1 MNNKKPLF
9 EKIPPLLVSLAEQ
22 HWQRFIA
29 ACSQKKI
36 TIPQQQEFF
45 VSLPRVFALSE
56 FVVNICCRSPEII
69 CDLVLSNEL
78 FLPYKEDYYSQK
90 LSILFSVIEDENDL
104 IKKIRCFRMREMVRI
119 AWRDFSG
126 WATLQETIS
135 ELSQL
140 ADACIDQTLQLLHR
154 WQCEHY
160 NYRTEKQLVVIAVGK
175 LGANELNF
183 SSDIDLIFTFSSHE
197 KTINQLVDRH
207 HFFIL
212 LAQRL
217 IKVLNTIT
225 EAGFV
230 FRVDTRLRPFG
241 ASGVLV
247 LNSKSLQQYYQYHG
261 RDWERYALTRARI
274 VSGDAETIKETQK
287 IILTFVYRHYLDYS
301 VIESLRQM
309 KKLIRRE
316 AHGVNDDIK
325 RGEGGIREIEFIIQV
340 VQLIRG
346 GKEPW
351 LQKTSILHL
360 LPLLAG
366 KNYLTK
372 NMALELIAAYSFFR
386 CLENRLQAFAD
397 QQTQTL
403 PKDDI
408 GKSQLA
414 FAMDSPDWESLSEQI
429 ISHRKKIQQY
439 FEATVAAPKISDKLP
454 DFLISDEDLHAWIEN
469 KMAIEKRHCLLS
481 QFGFE
486 TSQTILNYLHEFNQ
500 SQFYL
505 NSNKKIQQQLQLLLL
520 QLLPLIAKTSGPE
533 VTLKRILSLLEII
546 VNHTM
551 YLTLLLENP
560 NSWIHLISLCTASPW
575 LAAQINYYPFLLE
588 ELIDNVAL
596 TTPHSVKRL
605 EDELRQYLLP
615 IPEEDLALQIE
626 YLRRFKL
633 IQVLRVAVAD
643 LKKTLPLMKI
653 SDHLTFAASAILR
666 YAQQIAWHYLVA
678 RHGRPCSD
686 NKSLTSQ
693 DFAIIGYGKLGG
705 IELAYGSDLDLVFL
719 HPDLDTLQMTDS
731 AKPISNIEFFVRLA
745 QRIIHILGVTTSV
758 GVLYSVDTRLRPS
771 GVSGLL
777 VSSISAFAEY
787 QAESAWTWEHQAL
800 VRARVITGSSQLQSQ
815 FETIRQK
822 ILTQPRNS
830 KKLVEEVLSM
840 REKMRQ
846 SAIKNIP
853 GMFDIMQGV
862 GGIKDIEFLVQFIV
876 LHCSHQFPSL
886 IEYTDNIR
894 ILESI
899 GIVNLLSNDDVE
911 LLCNAYRA
919 FRAVVHRTNLQDLP
933 ALIPDDELLH
943 YRQMVARIWQEVLQ
957 A

>member
-1 MNNKKPLF
+1 MNIEPQF
-9 EKIPPLLVSLAEQ
+9 EKIPPLLSPLAKQ
-22 HWQRFIA
+22 HWQRFITV
-29 ACSQKKI
+29 CSQKNL
-36 TIPQQQEFF
+36 TIPYQQEFF
-45 VSLPRVFALSE
+45 ASLPRIFALSE
-56 FVVNICCRSPEII
+56 FVVNACCRSPEII

-78 FLPYKEDYYSQK
+78 FIPYKETYYSQA
-90 LSILFSVIEDENDL
+90 LSNLFASVVDENDL
-104 IKKIRCFRMREMVRI
+104 IKKLRWFRKREMVRI
-119 AWRDFSG
+119 AWRDLSG
-126 WATLQETIS
+126 WATLQETIY
-135 ELSQL
+135 ELSKL
-140 ADACIDQTLQLLHR
+140 ADASIDQTLQLLQQ
-154 WQCEHY
+154 WQCAHY
-160 NYRTEKQLVVIAVGK
+160 DYHTDKQLVVIAVGK

-183 SSDIDLIFTFSSHE
+183 SSDIDLIFTFSRCEEIS
-197 KTINQLVDRH
+197 NQTVDQH
-207 HFFIL
+207 HFFTL

-217 IKVLNTIT
+217 IKVLSTIT

-247 LNSKSLQQYYQYHG
+247 LNSISLQQYYQQHG
-261 RDWERYALTRARI
+261 RDWERYALSRARI
-274 VSGDAETIKETQK
+274 VSGDAATIKETQK

-316 AHGVNDDIK
+316 SHGVNDDIK

-346 GKEPW
+346 GKESW

-360 LPLLAG
+360 LPLLAE
-366 KNYLTK
+366 KNYLTR
-372 NMALELIAAYSFFR
+372 NIVLELIAAYGFFR

-403 PKDDI
+403 PKDEI
-408 GKSQLA
+408 GKVRLA
-414 FAMDSPDWESLSEQI
+414 FAMDSTNWDALSEQI
-429 ISHRKKIQQY
+429 ISHRKKVKQY
-439 FEATVAAPKISDKLP
+439 FEATVATPKISNKIP
-454 DFLISDEDLHAWIEN
+454 DFLLSNEDLHAWIEN
-469 KMAIEKRHCLLS
+469 KMTIENCNFLLS

-486 TSQTILNYLHEFNQ
+486 KSQIILNYLHEFNQ

-505 NSNKKIQQQLQLLLL
+505 SSDKKTKQQLQLLIV
-520 QLLPLIAKTSGPE
+520 QLLPLIANTVDQE
-533 VTLKRILSLLEII
+533 LTLKRILSILEVI
-546 VNHTM
+546 VNNTI
-551 YLTLLLENP
+551 YLILLLENP
-560 NSWIHLISLCTASPW
+560 NSWIHLISLCSSSPW
-575 LAAQINYYPFLLE
+575 LAAQITYYPFLLE
-588 ELIDNVAL
+588 ELLDNVVL
-596 TTPHSVKRL
+596 TTPHSIKRL
-605 EDELRQYLLP
+605 EDELQQYLLP
-615 IPEEDLALQIE
+615 IPEEDLVLQIE

-653 SDHLTFAASAILR
+653 SDHLTFTASAILR

-678 RHGRPCSD
+678 RHGRPCLG
-686 NKSLTSQ
+686 NKPLTSQ

-719 HPDLDTLQMTDS
+719 YPDVDMLQMTDS

-745 QRIIHILGVTTSV
+745 QRIIHILGETTSV

-771 GVSGLL
+771 GASGLL

-787 QAESAWTWEHQAL
+787 QMEKAWTWEHQAL
-800 VRARVITGSSQLQSQ
+800 IRARVITGSNHLQNQ
-815 FETIRQK
+815 FEAIRQQV
-822 ILTQPRNS
+822 LTRLRDS
-830 KKLVEEVLSM
+830 KKLVAEVLTM

-846 SAIKNIP
+846 SAIKTIP
-853 GMFDIMQGV
+853 GMFDIMQGL

-876 LHCSHQFPSL
+876 LNWSHQFPSL

-899 GIVNLLSNDDVE
+899 NMENLLPKDDAE
-911 LLCNAYRA
+911 LLCDAYRA
-919 FRAVVHRTNLQDLP
+919 FRAVVHRTNLQNLP
-933 ALIPDDELLH
+933 ALIPEEELLN
-943 YRQMVARIWQEVLQ
+943 YRQMVVRIWQEILQ
-957 A
+957 